1 MEFNVPWLHGR
12 ILMEVSGGEGKNV
25 CPEHPSSE
33 RAVIMIEAMQYQ
45 RFSNWTTCQNHMEG
59 VIKLIAGLGPP
70 FQMLTSSLSMLR
82 LLAWGPQFEKHCSH
96 WICSCSWLVMWPLC
110 SLGYFWSGP
119 QTWKFKVSVRR
130 NNIWLQ
136 KNFYGIL
143 HFSSLIALRI
153 FFPW

>member
-1 MEFNVPWLHGR
+1 MA
-12 ILMEVSGGEGKNV
+12 VSGGEGKNV
-25 CPEHPSSE
+25 CPEHSSSE

-96 WICSCSWLVMWPLC
+96 
-110 SLGYFWSGP
+110 
-119 QTWKFKVSVRR
+119 
-130 NNIWLQ
+130 
-136 KNFYGIL
+136 
-143 HFSSLIALRI
+143 
-153 FFPW
+153 